1 MSLLATSQWL
11 FLEDPTLSC
20 VQPIVYFLGTDLRFS
35 RVKCLMLESR
45 CIIPDVDK
53 AGFELMQSSFSSLGP
68 LSVKTH
74 YLHSYPFNSTVE
86 ESEVQT

>member
-53 AGFELMQSSFSSLGP
+53 AGFELMQSSFSGEGNGTP
-68 LSVKTH
+68 LQ
-74 YLHSYPFNSTVE
+74 YFCLENPMDGGA
-86 ESEVQT
+86 

>member
-1 MSLLATSQWL
+1 
-11 FLEDPTLSC
+11 
-20 VQPIVYFLGTDLRFS
+20 
-35 RVKCLMLESR
+35 MLESH

-74 YLHSYPFNSTVE
+74 YLHGYPFNSTVE